1 MKKKIA
7 VALLSVIL
15 SLSVF
20 GCGNGKKVSSS
31 GSSAT
36 DDTSIQNGASQG
48 SQTTPQSSD
57 VTSSAQAASESTSQ
71 NKLIDITEAY
81 KNKPYT
87 DEFAL
92 ERINELQ
99 YINDYSLCRLG
110 SSEPSPIFYESF
122 YKEKGNFNIDMQTY
136 THNHDNESVRK
147 YFDNYEYSKL
157 ASAGA
162 IRVIDSFAYND
173 EQSGRILY
181 YCYYTVT
188 HWSEN
193 ENNDTLD
200 YYRDLI
206 TVNKSDNSITLQGK
220 IAIRT
225 GVEIPKEISGTHDFH
240 NVI

>member
-7 VALLSVIL
+7 VAIISVFL

-31 GSSAT
+31 SSGSGENS
-36 DDTSIQNGASQG
+36 
-48 SQTTPQSSD
+48 SQTTVSQTVESSSD
-57 VTSSAQAASESTSQ
+57 ESQATQAASENVTE
-71 NKLIDITEAY
+71 NKLFDVTEAY

-136 THNHDNESVRK
+136 SYNSDNESVRK

-173 EQSGRILY
+173 EPSGRILY

-193 ENNDTLD
+193 ESDDTLD

-206 TVNKSDNSITLQGK
+206 TVNKKDNSITMQGN

-225 GVEIPKEISGTHDFH
+225 GLEIPKEVSGTHDFH

>member
-1 MKKKIA
+1 MEKKIA
-7 VALLSVIL
+7 IALLIVTL

-31 GSSAT
+31 GDSGTSENSSQ
-36 DDTSIQNGASQG
+36 TSASQITE
-48 SQTTPQSSD
+48 SSSD
-57 VTSSAQAASESTSQ
+57 VSQPTQTASENIPE

-92 ERINELQ
+92 ERIDELQ

-110 SSEPSPIFYESF
+110 SSEPSPMFYESF
-122 YKEKGNFNIDMQTY
+122 YKEKGNFDIDMQTY
-136 THNHDNESVRK
+136 NHNLDNESVRK

-181 YCYYTVT
+181 YCYYTIT

-193 ENNDTLD
+193 ESNDTLD

-225 GVEIPKEISGTHDFH
+225 GLEIPKEISGTHDFH

>member
-1 MKKKIA
+1 MKKKLAI
-7 VALLSVIL
+7 VLVSVVV

-20 GCGNGKKVSSS
+20 GCGKGQNVSSS
-31 GSSAT
+31 GSSV
-36 DDTSIQNGASQG
+36 SSENS
-48 SQTTPQSSD
+48 SQTSAAQITQSASD
-57 VTSSAQAASESTSQ
+57 VSSPTQSASENIPE

-92 ERINELQ
+92 ERIDELQ

-122 YKEKGNFNIDMQTY
+122 YKEKGDFNIDMQTY
-136 THNHDNESVRK
+136 THNTDNESVRK

-162 IRVIDSFAYND
+162 VRVIDSFAYND

-193 ENNDTLD
+193 ESNDTLD

-225 GVEIPKEISGTHDFH
+225 GLEIPKEILGTHDFH

>member
-7 VALLSVIL
+7 VAIISVFL

-31 GSSAT
+31 SSGSGENS
-36 DDTSIQNGASQG
+36 
-48 SQTTPQSSD
+48 SQTTVSQTVESSSD
-57 VTSSAQAASESTSQ
+57 ESQATQAASENVTE
-71 NKLIDITEAY
+71 NKLFDVTEAY

-122 YKEKGNFNIDMQTY
+122 YKEKGYFNIDMQTY
-136 THNHDNESVRK
+136 SYNSDNESVRK

-173 EQSGRILY
+173 EPSGRILY

-193 ENNDTLD
+193 ESDDTLD

-206 TVNKSDNSITLQGK
+206 TVNKKDNSITMQGN

-225 GVEIPKEISGTHDFH
+225 GLEIPKEVSGTHDFH

>member
-36 DDTSIQNGASQG
+36 ADSSIQNGASQG
-48 SQTTPQSSD
+48 SQTTPRSSD

-110 SSEPSPIFYESF
+110 SSEPSPIF
-122 YKEKGNFNIDMQTY
+122 
-136 THNHDNESVRK
+136 
-147 YFDNYEYSKL
+147 
-157 ASAGA
+157 
-162 IRVIDSFAYND
+162 
-173 EQSGRILY
+173 
-181 YCYYTVT
+181 
-188 HWSEN
+188 
-193 ENNDTLD
+193 
-200 YYRDLI
+200 
-206 TVNKSDNSITLQGK
+206 
-220 IAIRT
+220 
-225 GVEIPKEISGTHDFH
+225 
-240 NVI
+240 

>member
-7 VALLSVIL
+7 VAIISVFL

-20 GCGNGKKVSSS
+20 GCGNSKKVSSS
-31 GSSAT
+31 SSGSGENS
-36 DDTSIQNGASQG
+36 SQNTV
-48 SQTTPQSSD
+48 SQTVESSSD
-57 VTSSAQAASESTSQ
+57 ESQATQAASENVTE
-71 NKLIDITEAY
+71 NKLFDVTEAY

-122 YKEKGNFNIDMQTY
+122 YKEKGKFNIDMQTY
-136 THNHDNESVRK
+136 SYNSDNESVRK

-173 EQSGRILY
+173 EPSGRILY

-193 ENNDTLD
+193 ESDDTLD

-206 TVNKSDNSITLQGK
+206 TVNKKDNSITMQGN

-225 GVEIPKEISGTHDFH
+225 GLEIPKEVSGTHDFH